1 MPELVAV
8 VKELETALAKIN
20 CRLAQ
25 HIADKAHV
33 ERLVLVNQSLG
44 DAAFSRWILARD
56 NLNAK
61 KRVLVDDLKRAHEM
75 VDHELAQK
83 IMFEEIAQSFV
94 MTQTPH
100 VPLRCARKGCKQPPF
115 DGKQGS
121 FCSRSCRAGKTP
133 LCLREG
139 CCKPT
144 WNGDRFEFCS
154 ITCRDS
160 RGSATSS
167 SEPLPP
173 LPPPPF
179 APPPLRSA
187 RRVHWAEELVE
198 EHEVSRWINEAMQS
212 FREQEMML
220 QF

>member
-1 MPELVAV
+1 MPMLASFIVE
-8 VKELETALAKIN
+8 ELEAALASVN

-25 HIADKAHV
+25 HIADEAHV
-33 ERLVLVNQSLG
+33 QRLVIVNPSMG

-56 NLNAK
+56 KLNAK
-61 KRVLVDDLKRAHEM
+61 KRVLVDGLKRAHEM
-75 VDHELAQK
+75 ADRELAQK
-83 IMFEEIAQSFV
+83 MMHGEIARSLG

-100 VPLRCARKGCKQPPF
+100 MPPRCARKGCKQLPF
-115 DGKQGS
+115 DGRQGS

-139 CCKPT
+139 CSNPT
-144 WNGDRFEFCS
+144 WNGNRFEFCS

-160 RGSATSS
+160 RGSAASS
-167 SEPLPP
+167 FEPLPP

-179 APPPLRSA
+179 PPPPLRSA

-198 EHEVSRWINEAMQS
+198 EHEVSRWIE
-212 FREQEMML
+212 EMML
-220 QF
+220 SFTEDPLEL